1 MVRTVTYYT
10 ATVKFYDSHNERS
23 IVAYGFKIPSKYSI
37 EQAKKELKKELE
49 DSDFFVIDIITSD
62 DEEVRT
68 ETLKLKDILSLNPI
82 IE

>member
-10 ATVKFYDSHNERS
+10 ATVKFYDSYNERS
-23 IVAYGFKIPSKYSI
+23 IVAYRFKIPSKYSI
-37 EQAKKELKKELE
+37 EQAKKELNKELE
-49 DSDFFVIDIITSD
+49 YSDFFVIDIIAS

>member
-1 MVRTVTYYT
+1 MYRTVPYYT
-10 ATVKFYDSHNERS
+10 ATVKFYASHNERS

-37 EQAKKELKKELE
+37 EQARKELKKELE
-49 DSDFFVIDIITSD
+49 DSDFFVIDIIAS